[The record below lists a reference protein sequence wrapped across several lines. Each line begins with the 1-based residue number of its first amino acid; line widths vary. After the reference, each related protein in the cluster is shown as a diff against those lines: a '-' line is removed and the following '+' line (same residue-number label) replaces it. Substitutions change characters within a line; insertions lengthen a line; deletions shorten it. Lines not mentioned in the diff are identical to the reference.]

1 MASSRPSRIT
11 DPESGFAMV
20 EAVVAAAILVIV
32 VLGVLKGLDTANK
45 SSGREKARAV
55 AAALTEQDQERLRSF
70 RAVDLA
76 NYDNTRILTVNN
88 VKYTIE
94 SRAEWVR
101 DSTGG
106 TESCNNSASQADYM
120 RIVTKTTS
128 GFVTTPIPPITMASL
143 VAAPIGAFGAN
154 QGTLGVQVNDRD
166 GNGVPGKTVYISG
179 TAILDNPT
187 NAVGCAI
194 FAYVPAGPYTVTL
207 NQTGW
212 VDPAGKTISTKSPT
226 VTSGTVA
233 IETMPYDQASSVT
246 ATFDTVTAHDGLV
259 PAKATSLS
267 GSNASVPTTG
277 GLRTWGA
284 GPTFKSSIDA
294 TGMFPFDDGYGM
306 FGGGCTGA
314 DPTRD
319 PLYSDYYD
327 DNPDEFVQPQPG
339 LAAPAISLRLP
350 STNLKVLNNGAQILT
365 PVHVVFTSKSPG
377 CSEKFSF
384 TGTTYSDGSIKEPA
398 LPFGDYQVCAD
409 ALAPAQKKR
418 TLTAN
423 LLNHNPAGIL
433 PAPVVDLNHAT
444 NAAGTTVALGVC
456 S

>member
-1 MASSRPSRIT
+1 MI
-11 DPESGFAMV
+11 
-20 EAVVAAAILVIV
+20 EAVAAAAILVIV
-32 VLGVLKGLDTANK
+32 VLGVLKGFDTANR

-76 NYDNTRILTVNN
+76 NYDRTQTLTVNK
-88 VKYTIE
+88 VKYTVE

-101 DSTGG
+101 DNTGG
-106 TESCNNSASQADYM
+106 TQSCNNSATQADYM
-120 RIVTKTTS
+120 RIVTKTSS
-128 GFVTTPIPPITMASL
+128 GLVATPIPPITMASL
-143 VAAPIGAFGAN
+143 VAAPIGAFSAN
-154 QGTLGVQVNDRD
+154 QGTLGVQVNDRN
-166 GNGVPGKTVYISG
+166 GNGVPGITVYLTG
-179 TAILDNPT
+179 TSVLDNPT

-194 FAYVPAGPYTVTL
+194 FAYIPAGPYTVTL
-207 NQTGW
+207 NKTGW
-212 VDPAGKTISTKSPT
+212 VDPAGKTISTKTSA

-233 IETMPYDQASSVT
+233 IETLPYDQASSV
-246 ATFDTVTAHDGLV
+246 AVSFDTVSAHDGLV
-259 PAKATSLS
+259 PAKATAVS

-284 GPTFKSSIDA
+284 GPTFKSTIDA
-294 TGMFPFDDGYGM
+294 TAMFPFDDGYGM

-319 PLYSDYYD
+319 PAFSDYYA
-327 DNPDEFVQPQPG
+327 DNPDEFVLPEPG
-339 LAAPAISLRLP
+339 LASPAINLRLP
-350 STNLKVLNNGAQILT
+350 STNLKVLNNGAPILT

-409 ALAPAQKKR
+409 ALAPSPVVPAQKKR
-418 TLTAN
+418 TLTSN
-423 LLNHNPAGIL
+423 LLNHDPAGIL
-433 PAPVVDLNHAT
+433 PAPVIDLNSGGLP
-444 NAAGTTVALGVC
+444 GTTVNGGVC